1 MTQKQIHR
9 IAMVLKSHGK
19 GHRGLLGEK
28 SLKNSRGGQHC
39 KKDWETLI
47 WSIYYLIWEGNNY
60 MIWSPRNIN
69 IPSWNFKPIFIINIQ
84 L

>member
-28 SLKNSRGGQHC
+28 SLKNSRGVNTVKRIEKH
-39 KKDWETLI
+39 
-47 WSIYYLIWEGNNY
+47 WSDLYTTSYEKATIT
-60 MIWSPRNIN
+60 WSDRHVT
-69 IPSWNFKPIFIINIQ
+69 
-84 L
+84 